1 MTSSEDKPKPFILEF
16 NIDDWFFETKEGGTV
31 TYDKLL
37 EYHNGN
43 KKHAQLDI
51 ENCNLLSQ
59 EIMYGDVFNGD
70 DVYDDDYTDDDYTD
84 GDYSDVHADVCN
96 EEEDDDD
103 GEDDGYLEVS

>member
-1 MTSSEDKPKPFILEF
+1 MTSSEDKPKPFILAF

-31 TYDKLL
+31 TYDWLL

-70 DVYDDDYTDDDYTD
+70 DVYDNDYTD

-103 GEDDGYLEVS
+103 GEDDGYIEPY